1 MCLNVCIRV
10 HVYVVVPL
18 LGEDNEA
25 NKWIFEL
32 CIHAIGG
39 RVLTSDSL

>member
-1 MCLNVCIRV
+1 MRLDVCIWV

-18 LGEDNEA
+18 LGGDNET

-39 RVLTSDSL
+39 SDE